1 MNIFEASKKSFDA
14 ILERGGAIRQNNSQ
28 QEKLDN
34 IYYQFFLNGYHSPY
48 DSQNAES
55 IADEI
60 MQLMDTARFIVM
72 MSIPNNLSMLMSPIL
87 RPVVDPDTNAFL
99 RIITNAYKDGIAFRL
114 SSKAP
119 SPN

>member
-1 MNIFEASKKSFDA
+1 MNIFEASKKSLDA
-14 ILERGGAIRQNNSQ
+14 MLERGGLVRQDNEKQ
-28 QEKLDN
+28 KKLDN

-48 DSQNAES
+48 DSPIAEP

-60 MQLMDTARFIVM
+60 MQLMDTAKFIVM
-72 MSIPNNLSMLMSPIL
+72 MSIPHNISMLMSPIL
-87 RPVVDPDTNAFL
+87 KAVVDPDTSVFL

-119 SPN
+119 SLN